1 MAKLYVAYGSN
12 LNKERMKHRCP
23 NAKFMGTG
31 VIENYEL
38 QFKGSLYGAHATI
51 APKMGASVPVAIWSL
66 RGTDEKHL
74 DYYEGYRKD
83 GYCYYDKEKIRV
95 HTGNGDRLVG
105 MVYIMDREKDFG
117 LPVMGFATVGSKY
130 EGSSAIINNLT
141 SWGFL
146 KPTVNHLKFTS
157 FHNLQGYNL
166 DLGIDKIIYSLHSQF
181 ILCIFEKKAVVF

>member
-12 LNKERMKHRCP
+12 LNKEQMKHRCP

-38 QFKGSLYGAHATI
+38 QFKGSLYGAYATI

-95 HTGNGDRLVG
+95 HTANGDSLVG
-105 MVYIMDREKDFG
+105 MVYIMDRKKDFG
-117 LPVMGFATVGSKY
+117 QPTDWYYEKVKEGYADCGLDQTVLERALQASMELAKARMT
-130 EGSSAIINNLT
+130 EELQQ
-141 SWGFL
+141 SW
-146 KPTVNHLKFTS
+146 
-157 FHNLQGYNL
+157 
-166 DLGIDKIIYSLHSQF
+166 
-181 ILCIFEKKAVVF
+181 